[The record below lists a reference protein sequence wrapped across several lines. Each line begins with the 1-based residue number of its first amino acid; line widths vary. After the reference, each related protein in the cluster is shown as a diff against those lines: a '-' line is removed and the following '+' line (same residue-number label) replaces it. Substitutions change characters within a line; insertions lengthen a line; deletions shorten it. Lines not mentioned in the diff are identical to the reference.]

1 LILLKLKSKNFKNQS
16 CWKNFLEN
24 WKKLKKK
31 KNPDKNHENHEN
43 KKFIKQMEISNIIS
57 DNPKNYNKTI
67 TCIKVKNGFKTMT
80 VELPEPKR

>member
-1 LILLKLKSKNFKNQS
+1 
-16 CWKNFLEN
+16 
-24 WKKLKKK
+24 
-31 KNPDKNHENHEN
+31 
-43 KKFIKQMEISNIIS
+43 MEISNIIS